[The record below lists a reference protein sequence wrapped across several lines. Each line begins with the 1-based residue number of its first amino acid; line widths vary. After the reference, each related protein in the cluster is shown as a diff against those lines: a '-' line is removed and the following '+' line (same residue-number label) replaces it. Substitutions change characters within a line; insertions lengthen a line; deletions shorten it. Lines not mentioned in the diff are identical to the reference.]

1 MFVHFKG
8 STPRR
13 GLSPKEQL
21 VLGALPEPTTAASLH
36 KALKIRTAT
45 LSCCLQEMRE
55 RKLVE
60 VRGKVKLGNN
70 RVNLWVRTE
79 RGAQMLR
86 AAAGASA

>member
-13 GLSPKEQL
+13 GLTPKEQL

-70 RVNLWVRTE
+70 SVYLWARTE
-79 RGAQMLR
+79 RGTQMLQ
-86 AAAGASA
+86 AAGASA